1 MKVLRCRYFGVETDK
16 AMEFEKPEYLDYL
29 ETLSKAAGCQIDTFE
44 DLKNAL
50 KKRMMHLR
58 RWESVQVIMHWSM

>member
-1 MKVLRCRYFGVETDK
+1 MNI
-16 AMEFEKPEYLDYL
+16 EKPEYLDYL

-50 KKRMMHLR
+50 KREWIHLR
-58 RWESVQVIMHWSM
+58 RWDVVQVIMHWSM